1 MVRRR
6 KNTIGSYV
14 ILVDLCKLLLGG
26 GGVPISETWSY
37 MEVRQVRVR
46 VPPKGKGWD
55 GMV

>member
-6 KNTIGSYV
+6 KNTIGSHV

-37 MEVRQVRVR
+37 M
-46 VPPKGKGWD
+46 
-55 GMV
+55 

>member
-26 GGVPISETWSY
+26 GGVPISEDV
-37 MEVRQVRVR
+37 ELHVL
-46 VPPKGKGWD
+46 
-55 GMV
+55 